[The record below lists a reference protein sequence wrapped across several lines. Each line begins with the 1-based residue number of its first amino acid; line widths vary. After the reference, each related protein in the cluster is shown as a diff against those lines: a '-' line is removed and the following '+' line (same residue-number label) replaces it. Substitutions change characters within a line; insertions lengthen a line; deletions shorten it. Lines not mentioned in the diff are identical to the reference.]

1 MIFIREGDLD
11 VPIQQL
17 SVSQEEKINREAQ
30 EDAELREEM
39 DEIALEGDDGEG
51 QEEEDA
57 VEYGVVETSPN
68 INGGSKSVSK

>member
-51 QEEEDA
+51 QEEDA